1 VSIPKKK
8 IAINGDVL
16 LKPFKHKYIL
26 CLSTTTKNKHEM
38 NVTQNTSFLMNVFQK
53 TRKFLQDELHYKLAQ
68 FQKMYESF
76 EGVTRI
82 D

>member
-1 VSIPKKK
+1 
-8 IAINGDVL
+8 
-16 LKPFKHKYIL
+16 
-26 CLSTTTKNKHEM
+26 M
-38 NVTQNTSFLMNVFQK
+38 NITQNTSFLMNVFLK

-76 EGVTRI
+76 ERVIRI